1 MRKMSSFK
9 VAFEFAEQGVR
20 SLLEKRGFTLNEVSI
35 TEENRSQWIGG
46 VAHYIEKGNWYYPFQ
61 RKRFIRLSTAPLRLE
76 LDLEI
81 GRGDSTYNIYEL
93 KELEGTKEVLARTH
107 DLYEA
112 MLDKKQLKSEFET
125 LIQVLFD
132 CGSRFFSNDS
142 SLWTDLHEQRLRH
155 GDARENEQ
163 VFKDAEAAFKKQDW
177 ETVVNFL
184 EEKQQDLSNL
194 DLGRLNYAKN
204 KLKST

>member
-1 MRKMSSFK
+1 MSSFK

-20 SLLEKRGFTLNEVSI
+20 SLLEKRGFTLDEVLI
-35 TEENRSQWIGG
+35 TDENGSQWIGG
-46 VAHYIEKGNWYYPFQ
+46 AAHYVEKGSWYYPFQ

-81 GRGDSTYNIYEL
+81 GKGDSTYSIYEL
-93 KELEGTKEVLARTH
+93 NDLEGTKGLPAREH

-112 MLDKKQLKSEFET
+112 MHGEKQLRSEFER

-132 CGSRFFSNDS
+132 CGSRFFSNES
-142 SLWTDLHEQRLRH
+142 SLWTDLHEHRLRH
-155 GDARENEQ
+155 VDERENNQ
-163 VFKDAEAAFKKQDW
+163 VLNDAVAAFKRKDW
-177 ETVVNFL
+177 ETVVKLL